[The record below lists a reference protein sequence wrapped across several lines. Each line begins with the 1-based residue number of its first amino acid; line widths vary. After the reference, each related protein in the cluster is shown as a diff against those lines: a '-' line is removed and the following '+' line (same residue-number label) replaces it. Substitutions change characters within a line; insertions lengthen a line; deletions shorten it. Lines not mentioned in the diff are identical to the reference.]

1 MISQLRTDLLS
12 RDLFLNDVPVPT
24 TQAEKVSKGKAFE
37 TALIIV
43 STILILL
50 LTILIV
56 AYVLR
61 TKSLE
66 KQLKAYEPSKLE
78 PVSSN
83 LDRFGAPNT
92 NIFSIE
98 GSNNINN
105 KFTKPNEFGETST
118 DSEDDDNF
126 IGINNDQ
133 TFKMDDDIK
142 DVSEARNGLYF

>member
-1 MISQLRTDLLS
+1 M
-12 RDLFLNDVPVPT
+12 FLNDVPVPT
-24 TQAEKVSKGKAFE
+24 KQTEQVSTGKAFE

-50 LTILIV
+50 LTIVIV
-56 AYVLR
+56 AFVLR
-61 TKSLE
+61 TKALE
-66 KQLKAYEPSKLE
+66 KQLKAYEPSKFE

-92 NIFSIE
+92 NIFSID
-98 GSNNINN
+98 GIN
-105 KFTKPNEFGETST
+105 KKLTKPNEFGETTT

-133 TFKMDDDIK
+133 TFKMDDDFRN
-142 DVSEARNGLYF
+142 VSEVRNGLYF